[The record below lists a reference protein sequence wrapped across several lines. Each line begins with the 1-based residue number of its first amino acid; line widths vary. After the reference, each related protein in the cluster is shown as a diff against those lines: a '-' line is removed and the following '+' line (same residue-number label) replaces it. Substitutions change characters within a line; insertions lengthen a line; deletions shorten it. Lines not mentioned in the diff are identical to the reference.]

1 MIYLDANVII
11 RLMEGSNS
19 IRRPLEA
26 RLNQYRGIQSS
37 LHTSVLSLIECRCKA
52 YEWNDQLLLQSYDKF
67 FSSYEVRLLD
77 IHPDIV
83 QLATLLRADG
93 HRTPDAIHLA
103 SSISSGAQVFLTGDK
118 KLGRFTGVHVEIL

>member
-83 QLATLLRADG
+83 QLATL
-93 HRTPDAIHLA
+93 
-103 SSISSGAQVFLTGDK
+103 
-118 KLGRFTGVHVEIL
+118 